1 MTKNTLGDM
10 HNILMEQLERLN
22 TANEDELEGE
32 IKRSKAMAELAVEV
46 IDNAN
51 TMLSA
56 ARLQA
61 AAQIQMPRMLSA
73 GEGRVE
79 A

>member
-1 MTKNTLGDM
+1 MTRNTLGDM

-22 TANEDELEGE
+22 EADDEGLEGE